1 MSAPTLSIIHNM
13 IGRAFKQRTV
23 TGVENLQ
30 GGLINTNLLIH
41 FDDDESVVLRIYRD
55 GADTCRKEMVLH
67 QLVQET
73 VPVVSIIHAEPDGID
88 GSDAFAILEYV
99 DAITLHQLRRTNNRE
114 AIGQAASSAGKT
126 LANIGRHQF
135 SQPGRIQ
142 VDSQRVRIGE
152 RFVDGDDG
160 IYQMV
165 NGFLESPTLQQR
177 LAPAFVSDL
186 RKLFAE
192 WSPRLAEF
200 NEHHNLV
207 HCDFGNNNLLV
218 SAESGRWQV
227 AAVLDWELA
236 ISGSPLLDIGHFL
249 RYDYALQWREPYF
262 SRAFIE
268 HGGSLPADWQSIV
281 RVLDLTAL
289 IECLTHEGLP
299 ADVKTE
305 IMELMQATLNQT
317 RE

>member
-23 TGVENLQ
+23 TGVESLA

-41 FDDDESVVLRIYRD
+41 FNDAESVVLRIYRY
-55 GADTCRKEMVLH
+55 GADACRKEVVLH

-73 VPVVSIIHAEPDGID
+73 VPVASIIYAEPDGID

-99 DAITLHQLRRTNNRE
+99 DAITLQQLRRRNDRE
-114 AIGQAASSAGKT
+114 AIAQAASSAGRI

-135 SQPGRIQ
+135 SQPGRIE
-142 VDSQRVRIGE
+142 VDSERMRIGE
-152 RFVDGDDG
+152 RFVDGEDG
-160 IYQMV
+160 IYRMV
-165 NGFLESPTLQQR
+165 NGFFESPVLQQR
-177 LAPAFVSDL
+177 LPPAFVSDL
-186 RKLFAE
+186 RKLIAE

-207 HCDFGNNNLLV
+207 HCDFGNCNLLV
-218 SAESGRWQV
+218 SAKSGRWQV

-249 RYDYALQWREPYF
+249 RYDYAVQWREPYF

-268 HGGSLPADWQSIV
+268 HGGSLPADWQTIV
-281 RVLDLTAL
+281 RVFDLTAL
-289 IECLTHEGLP
+289 IECLTHERLP

-305 IMELMQATLNQT
+305 IIELIVATLDQT
-317 RE
+317 RR